1 MEMEMEG
8 NCPLFLSLALAK
20 RGGGMSEHIL
30 VIGATLLDTKGKPTA
45 GLEPGTSNPAYIR
58 TTRGGTAR
66 NVAENLGRLG
76 ADVYLLTA
84 VGKDLTGEQLIA
96 QTADAGV
103 DVAHVLTIDGENTG
117 VYMALL
123 EEDGSLSVALD
134 DVQVMMNITPAYLR
148 EKEALFREAA
158 MIMMDGSLMH
168 DTMAT
173 IVELAQK
180 YHVPLCA
187 DPSSGRLAYKL
198 RPFLSHLHL
207 VVPNE
212 VEAAELCE
220 VDFGGHDPDTSLDL
234 ARLLVKMGVDN
245 VVITLSDFGLD
256 YATSDETGYIAANYS
271 EMVDSTGT
279 GDSVTAAIIF
289 GMVNDLPPVQCIR
302 LGAAA
307 ASLTLQTS
315 ETVVPDLSL
324 DMLYDH
330 LIV

>member
-1 MEMEMEG
+1 MG
-8 NCPLFLSLALAK
+8 
-20 RGGGMSEHIL
+20 EHIL
-30 VIGATLLDTKGKPTA
+30 VIGATLLDTKGKPMA

-76 ADVYLLTA
+76 AEVYLISA
-84 VGKDLTGEQLIA
+84 VGKDLTGEQLVA
-96 QTADAGV
+96 QTADADVNV
-103 DVAHVLTIDGENTG
+103 DHVLTIAGENTG
-117 VYMALL
+117 TYMALL
-123 EEDGSLSVALD
+123 EDDGSLSVALD
-134 DVQVMMNITPAYLR
+134 DVRVMMNITPAYLR
-148 EKEALFREAA
+148 EREELFRDAA

-168 DTMAT
+168 DSMVT

-180 YHVPLCA
+180 YEIPLCA
-187 DPSSGRLAYKL
+187 DPSSSRLAYKL
-198 RPFLSHLHL
+198 RPFLPHLHL

-220 VDFGGHDPDTSLDL
+220 VDFAGHDPDISLDL

-256 YATSDETGYIAANYS
+256 YATSDETGYIEANYN

-289 GMVNDLPPVQCIR
+289 GLVNDLPPVQCIR

-307 ASLTLQTS
+307 ASLTLQTG
-315 ETVVPDLSL
+315 ETVVQDLSL

>member
-1 MEMEMEG
+1 
-8 NCPLFLSLALAK
+8 
-20 RGGGMSEHIL
+20 MSEHIL

-158 MIMMDGSLMH
+158 MIMMD
-168 DTMAT
+168 A
-173 IVELAQK
+173 
-180 YHVPLCA
+180 
-187 DPSSGRLAYKL
+187 
-198 RPFLSHLHL
+198 
-207 VVPNE
+207 
-212 VEAAELCE
+212 
-220 VDFGGHDPDTSLDL
+220 
-234 ARLLVKMGVDN
+234 
-245 VVITLSDFGLD
+245 
-256 YATSDETGYIAANYS
+256 
-271 EMVDSTGT
+271 
-279 GDSVTAAIIF
+279 
-289 GMVNDLPPVQCIR
+289 CIR
-302 LGAAA
+302 LLPGVMGNENTAGEESFSESTGGLLEYPHYTRPAEWNSA
-307 ASLTLQTS
+307 NGQTYM
-315 ETVVPDLSL
+315 VPDVLKSG
-324 DMLYDH
+324 DH
-330 LIV
+330 GKIAAWRQEQAEKLTRERRPDLLAVSQGKNE